1 VIRALVLL
9 LLTVVIWGLQPLA
22 INLVLGVFSVGFT
35 AFVRSVC
42 AAVAFGVVHLI
53 TRKPTASEPPAA
65 KRRARCWLV
74 AGGLGLCLC
83 NVLWNASLKRTTVGA
98 SSALTM
104 SCTVVI
110 ALYGIFALRERVTTA
125 RAAGLALA
133 LGGMFLVSWNGQ
145 DLSALVSSR
154 HFAGNLLALAS
165 GIGSALVVIAQKTVI
180 RNRSSAATVAPI
192 FASSALFCVV
202 PLLWSPPLVARFS
215 PGMFGLLVL
224 TGLLGMGLGNALF
237 TESVRTIT
245 ASLAAAAL
253 AAAPLVS
260 LTSATLL
267 LGEPTSWYLLLGSPL
282 TCAGV
287 AAVVLTEPAAEAG
300 RSQDEET
307 GTGPEAT
314 DSGPPTTGELR

>member
-1 VIRALVLL
+1 MIRALLFL
-9 LLTVVIWGLQPLA
+9 FLTVAIWGLQPLA
-22 INLVLGVFSVGFT
+22 IKLVLGVFSVGFT
-35 AFVRSVC
+35 TFVRSL
-42 AAVAFGVVHLI
+42 AAAAAFGIVHLI
-53 TRKPTASEPPAA
+53 TRTPAAPELHPPPAGKSA
-65 KRRARCWLV
+65 VRRQVRLWLL
-74 AGGLGLCLC
+74 AGGLGLCLG
-83 NVLWNASLKRTTVGA
+83 NLLWNASLKRTTVGA

-110 ALYGIFALRERVTTA
+110 ALYGILALRERVTVA
-125 RAAGLALA
+125 RGVGLALS

-145 DLSALVSSR
+145 DLSGLTSSR

-165 GIGSALVVIAQKTVI
+165 GVASALVVIAQKTLI
-180 RNRSSAATVAPI
+180 RNRSSASVVAPI
-192 FASSALFCVV
+192 FAWSALFCIV
-202 PLLWSPPLVARFS
+202 PLLSSPVLVARFS

-224 TGLLGMGLGNALF
+224 TGLVGMGLGNALF

-260 LTSATLL
+260 LTCAAAL

-287 AAVVLTEPAAEAG
+287 AAVVITEPSAEAAL
-300 RSQDEET
+300 SQD
-307 GTGPEAT
+307 A
-314 DSGPPTTGELR
+314 